1 MRWSLVYTTTRTLP
15 ISLLPTLRE
24 TTTLVRV
31 IYNQMHS
38 VVSPVASRGAK
49 GCAPARFRIAQSPP
63 RPSPCLC
70 PQQQRTS
77 IVARSAS
84 WDPEDLY
91 KNAPE
96 MTGLIDRKLM
106 GNRYAPETFHVVVR
120 ASATRRADTRYFEL
134 HLPFHTYHV
143 TQNRA
148 QDDQKQKT
156 VMQKFM
162 DAAKAETEAKREARV
177 VPEDNYELIA
187 FLLDTEAT
195 DMQYEVARCRPL
207 LDDEF
212 FEVLNKQ
219 IGMEQLSLEKD
230 EDKLAELELLR
241 EYLNEAVETIDNA
254 TKAVAS
260 APERL
265 KKLME
270 SPDKKSTLRD
280 MAADGEIDQAFFDLL
295 DQNIDGAEEAGRED
309 VVEFMQ
315 KVKVAAA
322 KFMV

>member
-1 MRWSLVYTTTRTLP
+1 MTQSLS
-15 ISLLPTLRE
+15 SL
-24 TTTLVRV
+24 
-31 IYNQMHS
+31 S
-38 VVSPVASRGAK
+38 S
-49 GCAPARFRIAQSPP
+49 
-63 RPSPCLC
+63 
-70 PQQQRTS
+70 
-77 IVARSAS
+77 
-84 WDPEDLY
+84 LY
-91 KNAPE
+91 Q
-96 MTGLIDRKLM
+96 
-106 GNRYAPETFHVVVR
+106 
-120 ASATRRADTRYFEL
+120 SATSRLPVGYQSATSRLPVTCMTRALLTRVPTPRISQL
-134 HLPFHTYHV
+134 APR
-143 TQNRA
+143 NRA

-162 DAAKAETEAKREARV
+162 DAAKAETQAKRDARV

-207 LDDEF
+207 LTDEF

-280 MAADGEIDQAFFDLL
+280 MAANGEIDQAFFDLL

>member
-1 MRWSLVYTTTRTLP
+1 
-15 ISLLPTLRE
+15 
-24 TTTLVRV
+24 
-31 IYNQMHS
+31 
-38 VVSPVASRGAK
+38 
-49 GCAPARFRIAQSPP
+49 
-63 RPSPCLC
+63 
-70 PQQQRTS
+70 
-77 IVARSAS
+77 
-84 WDPEDLY
+84 
-91 KNAPE
+91 
-96 MTGLIDRKLM
+96 
-106 GNRYAPETFHVVVR
+106 
-120 ASATRRADTRYFEL
+120 
-134 HLPFHTYHV
+134 
-143 TQNRA
+143 
-148 QDDQKQKT
+148 
-156 VMQKFM
+156 MQKFM

>member
-1 MRWSLVYTTTRTLP
+1 
-15 ISLLPTLRE
+15 
-24 TTTLVRV
+24 
-31 IYNQMHS
+31 MHA
-38 VVSPVASRGAK
+38 VVSPVASRGAV
-49 GCAPARFRIAQSPP
+49 GPARFRIAQHAPHQPP
-63 RPSPCLC
+63 YQPPYQPPAPRLC
-70 PQQQRTS
+70 PQQQRPS
-77 IVARSAS
+77 VVARSAS

-106 GNRYAPETFHVVVR
+106 GNR
-120 ASATRRADTRYFEL
+120 
-134 HLPFHTYHV
+134 
-143 TQNRA
+143 A

-162 DAAKAETEAKREARV
+162 DAAKAETQAKRDARV

-207 LDDEF
+207 LTDEF

-280 MAADGEIDQAFFDLL
+280 MAANGEIDQAFFDLL